1 MNEWREYL
9 ILLVV
14 VLLFVV
20 VPIYGLTT
28 NFWVDIL
35 TVTGHTP

>member
-28 NFWVDIL
+28 SFWVDIT
-35 TVTGHTP
+35 TVAGNVR